1 MLSEIESPQAWVA
14 SLSPWPADGFGLG
27 RMRRLLGL
35 LGDPQQRYEAVHVV
49 GTNGK
54 STAARTVEALLLAEG
69 LRVGT
74 TTSPHVSGWAERIR
88 IDGGEADFDAAIAR
102 VRPASERLCAT
113 QFEVITAAALAEFA
127 NAGVDVAVVEA
138 GLGGRLDATNVL
150 RARVVLLTNVGYEHT
165 EVLGNSLEE
174 IAKEKLA
181 VAHAGTVVVLP
192 DNHYA
197 HLVGSNELRM
207 GGAREAAEAYVGHT
221 IDADVEVAL
230 PGRLEVRLGPPLE
243 IRDGA
248 HTVDAVEW
256 LTDRIG
262 SLLPEGERC
271 VLVTSILEDKNA
283 EAILSRLQPWVG
295 RLVTT
300 QSTNR
305 RSRTA
310 TELAEIAR
318 ALPESRRFPEVVAE
332 PHPVRAVHRAREL
345 AGTGGA
351 VLVTGSLY
359 LLADLAAV
367 EGQEAWR
374 A

>member
-1 MLSEIESPQAWVA
+1 MLSETESPETWVA
-14 SLSPWPADGFGLG
+14 NMSPWPADGFGLD

-35 LGDPQQRYEAVHVV
+35 LGDPQQRYDAVHVV

-54 STAARTVEALLLAEG
+54 STATRTVEALLLADG

-88 IDGGEADFDAAIAR
+88 VDGREVDFGAAIAR
-102 VRPASERLCAT
+102 VRQGALELGAT

-127 NAGVDVAVVEA
+127 DAGVDVAVVEA

-150 RARVVLLTNVGYEHT
+150 RTRVVLLTNVGYEHT
-165 EVLGNSLEE
+165 DVLGDSLEE
-174 IAKEKLA
+174 IAQEKLA
-181 VAHAGTVVVLP
+181 VAHADTIVVLL
-192 DNHYA
+192 DNTYA
-197 HLVGSNELRM
+197 HLVAGNELRI

-221 IDADVEVAL
+221 IDAVVEVAL
-230 PGRLEVRLGPPLE
+230 PGRFEVRPGPPLE

-248 HTVDAVEW
+248 HTPEAVDW
-256 LTDRIG
+256 LTHRLG
-262 SLLPEGERC
+262 RLLGQGRHC
-271 VLVTSILEDKNA
+271 VLVASILADKDA
-283 EAILSRLQPWVG
+283 EAILSGLQPWAR

-318 ALPESRRFPEVVAE
+318 ALPAARQFEDVLIE
-332 PHPVRAVHRAREL
+332 PDPAGAVRRAREL
-345 AGTGGA
+345 SGLGGA

-367 EGQEAWR
+367 ERQEACR